1 MKALISGATG
11 LIGRSFLTKYS
22 KEFEEVITLGRSQID
37 NFKNI
42 EMDISDPC
50 LDELPHIDVFFH
62 FAAQTSSNAARE
74 NPRSDAI
81 SNITAFLVV
90 LEKLRKMNKKIF
102 FAARPEAHGQTSP
115 L

>member
-62 FAAQTSSNAARE
+62 FCNH
-74 NPRSDAI
+74 
-81 SNITAFLVV
+81 
-90 LEKLRKMNKKIF
+90 LRVSASHLKGLLY
-102 FAARPEAHGQTSP
+102 EASTGRHDLAWSKRN
-115 L
+115 